1 MVNQSLDVLERISSR
16 RQAILWSFAQ
26 CLFKTTLVGW
36 YWWVLL
42 ATRTKT
48 MKWNSL
54 VAKPRRPLNLKFARV
69 QRSVKVNQMRG
80 HAWLQAGESGVLAT
94 STVEQESRYRLGVPT
109 CMHCHKEWSL
119 ITWQVTHKFT
129 LNDSCFKLDKSVKG
143 LRDCKRSARKKSFP
157 DAVFHV
163 ISCGDLFCWKC

>member
-1 MVNQSLDVLERISSR
+1 MNQSLDVLQRIPSR
-16 RQAILWSFAQ
+16 CQPILLSVTQ

-42 ATRTKT
+42 ANRTKT

-94 STVEQESRYRLGVPT
+94 STVEQESRYRLRVPT
-109 CMHCHKEWSL
+109 CMYCHKECPHDKWHINL
-119 ITWQVTHKFT
+119 HW
-129 LNDSCFKLDKSVKG
+129 NDSCLKLDKSVKG

-157 DAVFHV
+157 DAVFHA
-163 ISCGDLFCWKC
+163 ISCGDLFCWKR